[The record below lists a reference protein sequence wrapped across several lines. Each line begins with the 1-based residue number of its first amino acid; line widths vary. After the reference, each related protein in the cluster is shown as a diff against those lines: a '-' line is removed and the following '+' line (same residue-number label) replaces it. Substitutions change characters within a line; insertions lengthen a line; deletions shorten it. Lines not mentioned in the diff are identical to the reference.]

1 MNRRKFIKQRLPNFK
16 TNLLLFANL
25 KINQKM
31 LQIIRIVVLIKQI
44 LRDLNNQA
52 IIRIFP
58 ILKKK
63 KTKTSIDF
71 KIIT

>member
-1 MNRRKFIKQRLPNFK
+1 MDKRKFIKHRLPNFK
-16 TNLLLFANL
+16 TNLLLIANL
-25 KINQKM
+25 KINKKM

-44 LRDLNNQA
+44 LRDLNNQV

-63 KTKTSIDF
+63 KTKTTIDF